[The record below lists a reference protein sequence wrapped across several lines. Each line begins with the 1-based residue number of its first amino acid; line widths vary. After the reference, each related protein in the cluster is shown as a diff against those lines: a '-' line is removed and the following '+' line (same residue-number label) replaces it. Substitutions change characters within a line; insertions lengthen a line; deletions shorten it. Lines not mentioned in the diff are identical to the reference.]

1 MSTKYYT
8 IKMTGGTSQGPYT
21 IYTNQVDVESNI
33 PTIYPSGGYAK
44 NISKPNLQA
53 GVIIKCTGTT
63 ESIIVKNNAVDCDN
77 KITLIPPIS
86 DGIPM
91 SFMMSTF
98 QEMTELPL
106 SSISVNQP
114 SCTCDGSVLFNVNL
128 DNPPFTYSINNG
140 VTYSSFP
147 IFTNLCSGIYSLSV
161 MDSLGSV
168 YSNSVTLNQLEQST
182 TYNISLYTTST
193 TPVNSND
200 SLVNS
205 YETEV
210 VITPPLPDGA
220 TITFDIIHSNSFYS
234 SPNSGTSILTT
245 STILYKNNSQIS
257 ANNTLDGVDYFVNTV
272 AGCQKEYVYQS
283 NINDIWN
290 SLTISN
296 GDLITISTSSQV
308 DRTTSGECVVG
319 YSTDSYSISNPIIS
333 GCNCCSIKTN

>member
-1 MSTKYYT
+1 
-8 IKMTGGTSQGPYT
+8 MTGGTSQGPYT

-44 NISKPNLQA
+44 NKSRSDLQV
-53 GVIIKCTGTT
+53 GVIIECTGITN
-63 ESIIVKNNAVDCDN
+63 SIIVKNNAVDCDN

-98 QEMTELPL
+98 QEITELPL
-106 SSISVNQP
+106 SSVSVNQP
-114 SCTCDGSVLFNVNL
+114 SCICDGSILFNVNL

-210 VITPPLPDGA
+210 VITPPLSDGA
-220 TITFDIIHSNSFYS
+220 TITFDIIHNNSFYS

-245 STILYKNNSQIS
+245 STILYKNNSQIP

>member
-1 MSTKYYT
+1 
-8 IKMTGGTSQGPYT
+8 
-21 IYTNQVDVESNI
+21 
-33 PTIYPSGGYAK
+33 
-44 NISKPNLQA
+44 
-53 GVIIKCTGTT
+53 
-63 ESIIVKNNAVDCDN
+63 
-77 KITLIPPIS
+77 
-86 DGIPM
+86 
-91 SFMMSTF
+91 
-98 QEMTELPL
+98 
-106 SSISVNQP
+106 
-114 SCTCDGSVLFNVNL
+114 
-128 DNPPFTYSINNG
+128 
-140 VTYSSFP
+140 
-147 IFTNLCSGIYSLSV
+147 

>member
-8 IKMTGGTSQGPYT
+8 ITMTGGTSQGPYT
-21 IYTNQVDVESNI
+21 IYANQVDVESNI
-33 PTIYPSGGYAK
+33 PTIYPTGGYAK
-44 NISKPNLQA
+44 NIPKPNLQA
-53 GVIIKCTGTT
+53 GVVVKITGITN
-63 ESIIVKNNAVDCDN
+63 SIIVKNNAVDCGN
-77 KITLIPPIS
+77 IITLIPPIS
-86 DGIPM
+86 DSGPM

-98 QEMTELPL
+98 QEITELPL
-106 SSISVNQP
+106 SLVSVNQP
-114 SCTCDGSVLFNVNL
+114 SCICDGSILFNVNL

-147 IFTNLCSGIYSLSV
+147 IFTNLCSGIYTLSV

-168 YSNSVTLNQLEQST
+168 YSNSVTLNQLEQSI

-210 VITPPLPDGA
+210 VVTPPLPDGA

-257 ANNTLDGVDYFVNTV
+257 ANNTLDGVNYSINTV

-296 GDLITISTSSQV
+296 GDLMTISTSSRV
-308 DRTTSGECVVG
+308 DRTTFGECVVG